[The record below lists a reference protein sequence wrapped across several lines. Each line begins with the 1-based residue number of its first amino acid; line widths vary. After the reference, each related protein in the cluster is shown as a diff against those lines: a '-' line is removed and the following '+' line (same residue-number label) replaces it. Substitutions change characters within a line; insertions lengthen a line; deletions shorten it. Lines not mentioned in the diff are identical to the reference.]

1 MKVIRTWY
9 TTSGPIHLESGR
21 FKLNRAPDWRLKI
34 EDPWKKFSRDLQ
46 SSIFNPVLDSS
57 WIGPIQGESAP
68 PAHTTS
74 HPESQALSSQTTRQN
89 HFYTVFTLLIVLF
102 LGSPFSYKVLQL
114 GLNGTGTP
122 KQEKGQKRTTREVR
136 FVQLGFIGHKQGVP
150 GTAPPRYRPT
160 PLHAIA
166 KQHTDR

>member
-46 SSIFNPVLDSS
+46 SSIRSS
-57 WIGPIQGESAP
+57 IQAESGRFKVNRPRPRIPRVIPSHKHFHRRPRGRIILYGVHIAHSTVSRFPI
-68 PAHTTS
+68 
-74 HPESQALSSQTTRQN
+74 
-89 HFYTVFTLLIVLF
+89 F
-102 LGSPFSYKVLQL
+102 LKVLLL

-136 FVQLGFIGHKQGVP
+136 FTVKAYRAQIGLNGHRPIPVP
-150 GTAPPRYRPT
+150 AYTTTRVGLYYC
-160 PLHAIA
+160 
-166 KQHTDR
+166 